1 MGTIVVVDNFLTP
14 DQHEFV
20 LDYCE
25 EASYYYGEVDR
36 KGLPPTGMIHII
48 DPDSDIYELF
58 RHKTEDKGLYHA
70 LAEAVLASCRQHGGP
85 CLINDNALISQTLGA
100 DGAHLGQTD
109 GSLSEAR
116 LNLGPGAIL
125 GRTCHDSRSLMRE
138 AVRDGATYCAF
149 GRLFESQTKPGASGL
164 SLKQLQELI
173 DQCPIP
179 VAAIGGIT
187 ADNGRQVL
195 DTGVSMLAVSGSV
208 FRAKD
213 IGEAARRLKNLF

>member
-1 MGTIVVVDNFLTP
+1 M
-14 DQHEFV
+14 
-20 LDYCE
+20 
-25 EASYYYGEVDR
+25 R
-36 KGLPPTGMIHII
+36 GLYVITDTSVS
-48 DPDSDIYELF
+48 DPDLLYRQVSEAIDGGASIVQF

-85 CLINDNALISQTLGA
+85 CLINDNALIAQTLGA

-116 LNLGPGAIL
+116 INLGPGAIL